1 MRFFATA
8 LFICGVVAS
17 SAPTASGQTE
27 RQTPTVPHKI
37 SFAGMTLTIDND
49 AREEIQKDVDMLTKS
64 PKYFEVKAER
74 ARTYFPIIERIFA
87 EERVPDDFKF
97 LVLQESALI
106 ADAVS
111 VSDAVGFWQ
120 FKDYTAREVGMRV
133 DKEVDE
139 RMNIVSSTRG
149 AAKYIKQANFMF
161 NNWVY
166 ALQSYQMGAGGVRR
180 AVGDDINGS
189 RQMDITSE
197 TYWYVKK
204 FLAHKVAFQ
213 EAVETEPKIKVTEIV
228 LSQANVASVG
238 GSLQS
243 MSSSMSID
251 AAGLREFNKW
261 IRTDVL
267 PNDKP
272 YTLIVPSGTGVDF
285 STLYT
290 ASNPPPTN
298 ASKEVVKA
306 DDEVLINDVPV
317 VQAKAG
323 ETLLALADR
332 AGLSL
337 SHFMKYNDLDDNHK
351 VVAGGYYFK
360 EKKRSKTEQ
369 DFHKVK
375 QGETLWQISQLY
387 GLQIKR
393 LRKYNHLD
401 NDKLAAGEMVWL
413 NSSKPK
419 EGTVVDEDEPTV
431 ELNEDKSFDWG
442 TPASNTVQVSIQTPS
457 GSNNTTVPLDADTH
471 TVLAGE
477 TLYSISRQHN
487 LSVGDLKLINNLGS
501 EGELKPGQILKLSV
515 NEEVGEVITDNASVS
530 TNTLQPAQSV
540 LEPVSATEIF
550 HEVKLSDTLYSV
562 ARQYGVTIK
571 DLMECNNKKD
581 FSVSLGERLKIPSK

>member
-1 MRFFATA
+1 
-8 LFICGVVAS
+8 
-17 SAPTASGQTE
+17 
-27 RQTPTVPHKI
+27 
-37 SFAGMTLTIDND
+37 
-49 AREEIQKDVDMLTKS
+49 
-64 PKYFEVKAER
+64 
-74 ARTYFPIIERIFA
+74 
-87 EERVPDDFKF
+87 
-97 LVLQESALI
+97 
-106 ADAVS
+106 
-111 VSDAVGFWQ
+111 
-120 FKDYTAREVGMRV
+120 
-133 DKEVDE
+133 
-139 RMNIVSSTRG
+139 
-149 AAKYIKQANFMF
+149 
-161 NNWVY
+161 
-166 ALQSYQMGAGGVRR
+166 
-180 AVGDDINGS
+180 
-189 RQMDITSE
+189 
-197 TYWYVKK
+197 
-204 FLAHKVAFQ
+204 
-213 EAVETEPKIKVTEIV
+213 
-228 LSQANVASVG
+228 
-238 GSLQS
+238 
-243 MSSSMSID
+243 
-251 AAGLREFNKW
+251 
-261 IRTDVL
+261 
-267 PNDKP
+267 
-272 YTLIVPSGTGVDF
+272 
-285 STLYT
+285 LYT

>member
-1 MRFFATA
+1 MRFFAT

-17 SAPTASGQTE
+17 SAPTASGQSLPDGG
-27 RQTPTVPHKI
+27 RGQTPTVPHKI
-37 SFAGMTLTIDND
+37 QFAGMTLTIRDD
-49 AREEIQKDVDMLTKS
+49 ARAEIQKDVDMLTRS
-64 PKYFEVKAER
+64 PKYFEIKAER

-87 EERVPDDFKF
+87 EERVPEDFKF

-120 FKDYTAREVGMRV
+120 FKDFTAREMGLRV
-133 DKEVDE
+133 DKDVDE

-149 AAKYIKQANFMF
+149 AAKFIKQNNFMF

-166 ALQSYQMGAGGVRR
+166 ALQAYQMGAGGVRR

-189 RQMDITSE
+189 RHMDITSD

-213 EAVETEPKIKVTEIV
+213 DACETEPKAKVTEIV
-228 LSQANVASVG
+228 ASQG
-238 GSLQS
+238 GSIAAL
-243 MSSSMSID
+243 SSSMSID

-261 IRTDVL
+261 VRADKL
-267 PNDKP
+267 PSDKP
-272 YTLIVPSGTGVDF
+272 YTVIVPSGTGVDF

-290 ASNPPPTN
+290 ASNPAPVSAP
-298 ASKEVVKA
+298 KEITKA
-306 DDEVLINDVPV
+306 EDEILINEVPV
-317 VQAKAG
+317 LQAKQG
-323 ETLLALADR
+323 ESLMALAGR

-337 SHFMKYNDLDDNHK
+337 SHFLKYNDLNDNHK

-360 EKKRSKTEQ
+360 EKKKARTEQ
-369 DFHKVK
+369 DYHKVK
-375 QGETLWQISQLY
+375 TGETLWQISQQY
-387 GLQIKR
+387 GVQVKR
-393 LRKYNHLD
+393 LKKYNHLPD
-401 NDKLAAGEMVWL
+401 NQSLVAGNMIWL
-413 NSSKPK
+413 SSNKPK
-419 EGTVVDEDEPTV
+419 GDEMIEADEPAV
-431 ELNEDKSFDWG
+431 ELMENKTFDWG
-442 TPASNTVQVSIQTPS
+442 TAPAANRQVSIQPADRS
-457 GSNNTTVPLDADTH
+457 TVPPSQPINETH
-471 TVLAGE
+471 VVQAGE

-487 LSVGDLKLINNLGS
+487 LTVNDLKLLNNIDS
-501 EGELKPGQILKLSV
+501 QGELKPGQELKVTV
-515 NEEVGEVITDNASVS
+515 NEDVEQEMPGTGS
-530 TNTLQPAQSV
+530 L
-540 LEPVSATEIF
+540 SAENGTF